1 MPPLIA
7 KWNELKDE
15 DKDLFPLLE
24 CLSSVATALQS
35 GFLPYCEPVYQRCV
49 TLVQKTL
56 AQAMVTFSLS
66 LCLPIA
72 HTHTHTSCYTS
83 SSHSAADVQPA
94 ARPVRGSRQGLHD
107 RGSGPSEWPG
117 RGSGGPRGLACG
129 PQQHHDSAVPVH
141 AGEQSPEAVER
152 NSRIFPTV
160 AAEELPGL
168 ATTLRW
174 LLNSALISM
183 KRAFNIC

>member
-56 AQAMVTFSLS
+56 AQAMV
-66 LCLPIA
+66 
-72 HTHTHTSCYTS
+72 
-83 SSHSAADVQPA
+83 SHMCSTGPVETPPLLHIEDV
-94 ARPVRGSRQGLHD
+94 
-107 RGSGPSEWPG
+107 
-117 RGSGGPRGLACG
+117 
-129 PQQHHDSAVPVH
+129 
-141 AGEQSPEAVER
+141 
-152 NSRIFPTV
+152 
-160 AAEELPGL
+160 
-168 ATTLRW
+168 
-174 LLNSALISM
+174 LNSSLVFVHVRCTVSSQTST
-183 KRAFNIC
+183 KHRTKTS

>member
-56 AQAMVTFSLS
+56 AQAMVSHTRL
-66 LCLPIA
+66 LA
-72 HTHTHTSCYTS
+72 HMDFAEAV
-83 SSHSAADVQPA
+83 SAA
-94 ARPVRGSRQGLHD
+94 LH
-107 RGSGPSEWPG
+107 
-117 RGSGGPRGLACG
+117 
-129 PQQHHDSAVPVH
+129 
-141 AGEQSPEAVER
+141 
-152 NSRIFPTV
+152 
-160 AAEELPGL
+160 
-168 ATTLRW
+168 
-174 LLNSALISM
+174 
-183 KRAFNIC
+183 K

>member
-56 AQAMVTFSLS
+56 AQAMVSFICSSVQRKRLFKVISSSPLS
-66 LCLPIA
+66 LLVFVRC
-72 HTHTHTSCYTS
+72 TVSSQTSTK
-83 SSHSAADVQPA
+83 H
-94 ARPVRGSRQGLHD
+94 RTKIL
-107 RGSGPSEWPG
+107 
-117 RGSGGPRGLACG
+117 
-129 PQQHHDSAVPVH
+129 
-141 AGEQSPEAVER
+141 
-152 NSRIFPTV
+152 
-160 AAEELPGL
+160 
-168 ATTLRW
+168 
-174 LLNSALISM
+174 
-183 KRAFNIC
+183 

>member
-56 AQAMVTFSLS
+56 AQAMV
-66 LCLPIA
+66 
-72 HTHTHTSCYTS
+72 SCVTAFYLNTLILI
-83 SSHSAADVQPA
+83 
-94 ARPVRGSRQGLHD
+94 VRVRMG
-107 RGSGPSEWPG
+107 
-117 RGSGGPRGLACG
+117 A
-129 PQQHHDSAVPVH
+129 
-141 AGEQSPEAVER
+141 
-152 NSRIFPTV
+152 
-160 AAEELPGL
+160 
-168 ATTLRW
+168 
-174 LLNSALISM
+174 
-183 KRAFNIC
+183 

>member
-56 AQAMVTFSLS
+56 AQAMVSHADSLGLAYPVVPHWTFSLQFFS
-66 LCLPIA
+66 FASVFVCVRC
-72 HTHTHTSCYTS
+72 TVSSQTSTKHLTRTS
-83 SSHSAADVQPA
+83 
-94 ARPVRGSRQGLHD
+94 
-107 RGSGPSEWPG
+107 
-117 RGSGGPRGLACG
+117 
-129 PQQHHDSAVPVH
+129 
-141 AGEQSPEAVER
+141 
-152 NSRIFPTV
+152 
-160 AAEELPGL
+160 
-168 ATTLRW
+168 
-174 LLNSALISM
+174 
-183 KRAFNIC
+183 

>member
-56 AQAMVTFSLS
+56 AQAMVSHPRSERGS
-66 LCLPIA
+66 LCPCRF
-72 HTHTHTSCYTS
+72 TVYT
-83 SSHSAADVQPA
+83 V
-94 ARPVRGSRQGLHD
+94 
-107 RGSGPSEWPG
+107 
-117 RGSGGPRGLACG
+117 
-129 PQQHHDSAVPVH
+129 DS
-141 AGEQSPEAVER
+141 
-152 NSRIFPTV
+152 
-160 AAEELPGL
+160 L
-168 ATTLRW
+168 
-174 LLNSALISM
+174 LISNFSFVCVRCTVSSQTST
-183 KRAFNIC
+183 KHLTRTS

>member
-56 AQAMVTFSLS
+56 AQAMVSHIYSAVLCTVRCPQMITSRTFQLVFGDGRCTFSS
-66 LCLPIA
+66 Q
-72 HTHTHTSCYTS
+72 TSTK
-83 SSHSAADVQPA
+83 
-94 ARPVRGSRQGLHD
+94 RR
-107 RGSGPSEWPG
+107 
-117 RGSGGPRGLACG
+117 
-129 PQQHHDSAVPVH
+129 
-141 AGEQSPEAVER
+141 
-152 NSRIFPTV
+152 TK
-160 AAEELPGL
+160 
-168 ATTLRW
+168 
-174 LLNSALISM
+174 IS
-183 KRAFNIC
+183 